1 MNACA
6 RRSTRIVLFVIT
18 TLFFVSETRWLDPVR
33 GQSLTSVTDHVALGL
48 VLRQMN
54 SVGTFM
60 MVTAHPDDE
69 NNALLA
75 FMSKGKGHQTALLTA
90 TRGDG
95 GQNEIG
101 TELFDSLA
109 VLRSEELGAAHRLD
123 GADQY
128 FSRAVDFGYSFSVEE
143 TFEEWGREEILAD
156 FVRVV
161 RTVRPDVIVGLSP
174 EGQGGGQHHQA
185 SAVLAREAFDAAGD
199 ATRFPDQIDGGLHPW
214 RPKKFYFM
222 AGFPFGFGARR
233 SQPSERDDGV
243 VSVPLDLYDPL
254 LGRTFAEIGS
264 HARSMHKCQGT
275 SQLLTL
281 PGRYDATYRL
291 MDTTI
296 DGYSELMESS
306 LFDGI
311 DTTIPGLISF
321 ISQDG
326 ALPPNGFVDGLN
338 LVARYATEARDVFET
353 GGIALVRRAVLSGL
367 GAVRNLR
374 NELEA
379 FGLSERARREI
390 DSRLKAKEWQFERA
404 VVLAYGLRLEVLV
417 DDGLVSPGQSVT
429 ISALVANR
437 GDADVSVRK
446 LRFEGFDD
454 ISTEC
459 SGMTAASGETVFC
472 EVDALIPLEA
482 GTTNIHWSNVPNV
495 ARYAFEDDVPFGA
508 PFRPTPY
515 SATVD
520 VDIEGV
526 RLSISRPVEHRYVD
540 DVFSGEKR
548 MELQVFPGL
557 AVELTPRI
565 AIMPKSIED
574 DREVRVTVTNISR
587 DPVDAEVSLTLPSG
601 WEASPGSLQVSF
613 TRENESRTL
622 RFLVSSRDAGVGE
635 YHIGAVARTAE
646 SSFNRHYQV
655 VEYPHTARRPIVR
668 VARAVF
674 KVLDVNIVPDLSV
687 GYIVGVGDE
696 VPPAIEQLGASL
708 QFLDADD
715 LAWGDLSRFDVIV
728 TGVRAYERRSD
739 LRANNHRLLD
749 YVERG
754 GNVIVQYNK
763 FEFNSD
769 QYGPFPALVSRNRVT
784 DEAAEINIL
793 RREHPIFLSPNA
805 IDGTTWDGWV
815 QERGLYFLGERDG
828 AYVDLVELED
838 SFPYNAGMKRGALV
852 EARLGD
858 GRWFYLG
865 LGLWRQ
871 LPAGTTGAYK
881 LLANLLSLGAE
892 P

>member
-6 RRSTRIVLFVIT
+6 SRPARIVLVVIT
-18 TLFFVSETRWLDPVR
+18 ALFFVGETRWLDPVR

-54 SVGTFM
+54 STGTFM

-75 FMSKGKGHQTALLTA
+75 FMSKGKGHRTALLTA

-174 EGQGGGQHHQA
+174 EGRGGGQHHQA
-185 SAVLAREAFDAAGD
+185 SAVLAREAFNAAAD
-199 ATRFPDQIDGGLHPW
+199 PARFPDQIDGGLHPW
-214 RPKKFYFM
+214 QPKKFYFM

-233 SQPSERDDGV
+233 SQPQEREDGV

-291 MDTTI
+291 MDTRI
-296 DGYSELMESS
+296 DGYSESMESS
-306 LFDGI
+306 LFDGV
-311 DTTIPGLISF
+311 DTTIAGLVSF
-321 ISQDG
+321 VHQEG
-326 ALPPNGFVDGLN
+326 ALPPDGFVDGLN
-338 LVARYATEARDVFET
+338 LVARYAVEARDAFEIQ
-353 GGIALVRRAVLSGL
+353 GHARVRRAVLSGL
-367 GAVRNLR
+367 TAVRDFRDQLR
-374 NELEA
+374 V
-379 FGLSERARREI
+379 FGLPETARREI
-390 DSRLKAKEWQFERA
+390 DERLEAKERQFEQA
-404 VVLAYGLRLEVLV
+404 VVLAYGLRLEMLV
-417 DDGLVSPGQSVT
+417 DDGLVSPGQLVT

-437 GDADVSVRK
+437 GDADVSVRHF
-446 LRFEGFDD
+446 RFEGFDD
-454 ISTEC
+454 TSVEC
-459 SGMTAASGETVFC
+459 SGETASSGETVFC
-472 EVDALIPLEA
+472 EVDVRIPLEA
-482 GTTNIHWSNVPNV
+482 ETTNIHWSNVPDV
-495 ARYAFEDDVPFGA
+495 ARYAFENDVPFGV

-515 SATVD
+515 RATVD

-540 DVFSGEKR
+540 DAFSGEKR
-548 MELQVFPGL
+548 MELQVFPRL
-557 AVELTPRI
+557 AVELTPKI
-565 AIMPKSIED
+565 AIMPKSIEG

-587 DPVDAEVSLTLPSG
+587 DPVDTEVSLTLPAG
-601 WEASPGSLQVSF
+601 WESSPRSSKISF
-613 TRENESRTL
+613 TREDESRTL

-635 YHIGAVARTAE
+635 YKIGAVARTTE
-646 SSFNRHYQV
+646 STFDRHYQV

-668 VARAVF
+668 AADAVF
-674 KVLDVNIVPDLSV
+674 KVLDVSIVPGLLV

-728 TGVRAYERRSD
+728 SGVRAYERRSD

-754 GNVIVQYNK
+754 GTVIVQYNK
-763 FEFNSD
+763 FEFNAD

-784 DEAAEINIL
+784 DEAAEINVL
-793 RREHPIFLSPNA
+793 RSEHPIFLGPNPV
-805 IDGTTWDGWV
+805 DGTTWDGWV
-815 QERGLYFLGERDG
+815 QERGLYFLGDRDG
-828 AYVDLVELED
+828 EYVDLVELED
-838 SFPYNAGMKRGALV
+838 SFPNNAGVKRGALV

-892 P
+892 R